1 MHSINIPQV
10 LSCIFKEKF
19 KVLSSS
25 LKHTTYPGKDSSP
38 FFFIWS
44 NMFSIFDLLWSQ
56 SLFKKEDN
64 SYFKPHP
71 IFFFFFYFSL
81 CLFHTHPKNMPRL
94 YALIPVGP
102 PAVLLGGLTQPIVCR
117 QPVGISLTAWQTVIL
132 DTTHTPRKG
141 QVQQMRC
148 DLLPNNNQK
157 NLLRNVAG
165 KAWVALGSAVLTV
178 LNRGDNSVLLCR
190 FLIVWK

>member
-1 MHSINIPQV
+1 
-10 LSCIFKEKF
+10 
-19 KVLSSS
+19 
-25 LKHTTYPGKDSSP
+25 
-38 FFFIWS
+38 
-44 NMFSIFDLLWSQ
+44 MFSIFDLLWSQ
-56 SLFKKEDN
+56 GLFKKEDN

-71 IFFFFFYFSL
+71 IFFFLNFSL
-81 CLFHTHPKNMPRL
+81 CLFHTHPTNMPRL

-132 DTTHTPRKG
+132 DTTRTPGKG
-141 QVQQMRC
+141 QVKQMRC

-165 KAWVALGSAVLTV
+165 KAWVALGSTVLTV
-178 LNRGDNSVLLCR
+178 LNLGDNSVLLCR
-190 FLIVWK
+190 FLIVRK